1 MKIKFFFSLI
11 TFFLV
16 LMIGLFFV
24 LPVLAEPVQLET
36 TARTPNIQINI
47 GDFSAA
53 NFKPYVCPEGSTC
66 PIGWIGQYIG
76 VVYQYGVGLAAVLA
90 TVMIMAGGFLWLTS
104 GGSPDRVG
112 KAKEFIAGSL
122 TGLLLALFSF
132 MILYTVNP
140 ELVKLTPISPR
151 RPIDAS
157 YILAVQ
163 RFLGERGVDVNET
176 QQALSG
182 LDSDLADQILSEAG
196 LMTMMYPRSSARIF
210 NFFNEHGEFRDAVLN
225 GQINSEMI
233 NNIYQQMTQEDR
245 DDFQGIYRAV
255 SPDLLEVLNN
265 YNPTIS
271 QTIEMLLGG

>member
-66 PIGWIGQYIG
+66 PIGWIGKYIG

-90 TVMIMAGGFLWLTS
+90 TVMIMAGGFFWLTS
-104 GGSPDRVG
+104 RGRPDRGG

-122 TGLLLALFSF
+122 TGLLFALFSF
-132 MILYTVNP
+132 FILYTVNP

-196 LMTMMYPRSSARIF
+196 LMTMTYPRSSARIF
-210 NFFNEHGEFRDAVLN
+210 NFFNEHGEFRDEVLN